1 MKLGV
6 RPDQVAVILLNEPWF
21 LLFDAHVGPLAGAQ
35 VFDEKLRA
43 LLDKGIDLLDD
54 CEIESS
60 HSPVVFYEI
69 KKVDCL
75 DGQFARVQKSFFC

>member
-43 LLDKGIDLLDD
+43 LPSWLL
-54 CEIESS
+54 
-60 HSPVVFYEI
+60 
-69 KKVDCL
+69 
-75 DGQFARVQKSFFC
+75 

>member
-1 MKLGV
+1 MKNYGRSL
-6 RPDQVAVILLNEPWF
+6 
-21 LLFDAHVGPLAGAQ
+21 VGY
-35 VFDEKLRA
+35 FKR